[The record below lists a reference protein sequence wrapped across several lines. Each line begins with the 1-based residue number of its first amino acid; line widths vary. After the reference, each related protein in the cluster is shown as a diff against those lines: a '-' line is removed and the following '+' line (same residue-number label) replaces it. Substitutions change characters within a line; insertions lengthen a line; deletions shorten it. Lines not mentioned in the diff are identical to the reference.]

1 MGFIYMYE
9 SPNGKKYI
17 GQTRTSIEKR
27 RKNDFGTGYAGCPCF
42 YNAINKFGGLQN
54 FKLTILEEIDN
65 SLLDEKE
72 KYYISLYNTVVPNG
86 YNIDEGGQGQH
97 NSRKINQYNDKQEKI
112 ASYNSISE
120 AAEKNNCSLEC
131 ILHCLSGRTA
141 TGKGYY
147 WSYENEV
154 PKFKKSNHRKRIY
167 QFDLDGKLIKEFE
180 SARNADRFYNF
191 PMGTTA
197 SCANKNSR
205 RKRVGEYIFTY
216 DSELDKSYYNIL

>member
-9 SPNGKKYI
+9 SPNNKKYI
-17 GQTRTSIEKR
+17 GQTRTSIKKR
-27 RKNDFGTGYAGCPCF
+27 RKDDYGTGYAGSPCF

-54 FKLTILEEIDN
+54 FKLTILEEVDN

-86 YNIDEGGQGQH
+86 YNIDSGGQGQH
-97 NSRKINQYNDKQEKI
+97 NNRKIEQYNDKQEKI

-120 AAEKNNCSLEC
+120 AAEKNKCSIEC
-131 ILHCLSGRTA
+131 ILHCLSGRTT

-154 PKFKKSNHRKRIY
+154 PKFKNSNHRKRVY
-167 QFDLDGKLIKEFE
+167 QFDLQGFLIKEFE
-180 SARNADRFYNF
+180 SARNADRYYNL
-191 PMGTTA
+191 PMGTVS

-216 DSELDKSYYNIL
+216 ESELDKSYYNIL